1 MREDGGRALLGLP
14 VRVGGA
20 GVGTVVAVWVDAAGT
35 AVGIEVGGSR
45 PRDAWFVPLR
55 AASVH
60 DGSVTARSHALLD
73 AFVTGPGGR
82 RIAAS
87 RPRYVSRGVTVGRT
101 PDERR

>member
-20 GVGTVVAVWVDAAGT
+20 AVGTVVAVWVDAAGT

-45 PRDAWFVPLR
+45 PREAWFVPLR

-73 AFVTGPGGR
+73 ASVTTFYEARGAC

-87 RPRYVSRGVTVGRT
+87 RRDTFRAA
-101 PDERR
+101 